1 MDNFEKLYKNWVDR
15 YQPEP
20 PSEIWE
26 GIEEELDIS
35 EAWEGV
41 QDELDVMNSWRVI
54 EKRLDAQKRR
64 RFLAIASVA
73 ASLLFLISLGVW
85 QVYDGLSGNNDTDL
99 ITAANE
105 HVTKQVEM
113 QLPENPADFQL
124 VQSASAQIDLAQ
136 IKKEANAIRQL
147 MPERDNLFGAE
158 HRYKMPY
165 LAQIPHGSVV
175 QGTIPYAHLADIAQ
189 EDKTEAVRSVNEEKE
204 KSRTYSWQNSSY
216 GVYAS
221 LSNTWVMNN
230 KTISGLRAD
239 ELVRTQA
246 SYGKDIGVFYMQP
259 LSVSTALRLEY
270 LFYSQANQNYN
281 EYYNG
286 KYVASN
292 ISMRYQQFNLLFHWQ
307 PGEQNHRHTIYAGG
321 YGGYLFQATQRIGDE
336 EESLLREYSRLDYGF
351 VGGYWYQLPAF
362 EQRIPLAI
370 GVRFKY
376 GMPNVFQGNESIPAD
391 FSSTRNLA
399 FQVTFSVG
407 LDKIN
412 F

>member
-1 MDNFEKLYKNWVDR
+1 MSNFEKSYKKWLEQ
-15 YQPEP
+15 YQPEL
-20 PSEIWE
+20 PSDIWE

-41 QDELDVMNSWRVI
+41 QDELDVINSWRVI

-64 RFLAIASVA
+64 RVLAIASVA

-85 QVYDGLSGNNDTDL
+85 QVYDRLTGDAEL
-99 ITAANE
+99 IAAATESIE
-105 HVTKQVEM
+105 HETIAP
-113 QLPENPADFQL
+113 LPEDPINFQL
-124 VQSASAQIDLAQ
+124 IQSATAQIDLAE
-136 IKKEANAIRQL
+136 IRKEKGAIRQL
-147 MPERDNLFGAE
+147 IPNERGGLIETQQNGRLN
-158 HRYKMPY
+158 Y
-165 LAQIPHGSVV
+165 LAHMPQEPIYHGSLPQTYLAEVRDQENV
-175 QGTIPYAHLADIAQ
+175 KAASLTTEEQKKEGAYAWKQ
-189 EDKTEAVRSVNEEKE
+189 
-204 KSRTYSWQNSSY
+204 SSY
-216 GVYAS
+216 GMYAS

-230 KTISGLRAD
+230 KTISGLRPD
-239 ELVRTQA
+239 DLVRTQA
-246 SYGKDIGVFYMQP
+246 SYGKDIGVFYLQP
-259 LSVSTALRLEY
+259 LTESTALRAEY

-286 KYVASN
+286 QYVGSN
-292 ISMRYQQFNLLFHWQ
+292 ISMRYQQLNLLLHWQ
-307 PGEQNHRHTIYAGG
+307 PGAQNHRHTLYAGG

-336 EESLLREYSRLDYGF
+336 EESLLQEYRRLDYGL

-370 GVRFKY
+370 GFRLKY
-376 GMPNVFQGNESIPAD
+376 GLPNVFQGNESIPAD